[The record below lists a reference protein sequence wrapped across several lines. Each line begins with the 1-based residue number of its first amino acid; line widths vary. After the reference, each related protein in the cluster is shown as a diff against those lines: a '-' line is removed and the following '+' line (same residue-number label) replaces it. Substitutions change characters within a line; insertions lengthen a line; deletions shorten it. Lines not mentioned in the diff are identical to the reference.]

1 MPGKAERGYQMQIET
16 TQNTATASQYTQADD
31 AFAHADT
38 INDNSEFYAIL
49 HFVRDATGEYFV
61 VRVYDCGCRRYLGL
75 AR

>member
-1 MPGKAERGYQMQIET
+1 MQIEI

-38 INDNSEFYAIL
+38 INDNSNEFYAIL

-61 VRVYDCGCRRYLGL
+61 VRVYDYGCERYLGL

>member
-1 MPGKAERGYQMQIET
+1 MQIKI

-31 AFAHADT
+31 AFAHADA

-49 HFVRDATGEYFV
+49 RFVRDATGDYFV
-61 VRVYDCGCRRYLGL
+61 IRVYDYRCERYLGL

>member
-1 MPGKAERGYQMQIET
+1 MQIEI

-38 INDNSEFYAIL
+38 INDNSNEFYAIL
-49 HFVRDATGEYFV
+49 RFVGDATGEYFV
-61 VRVYDCGCRRYLGL
+61 IRVYDCGCERYLGL